1 MYELYNS
8 QTFESRFHYANHDLG
23 ASWSAEKTVFRLWA
37 PTADSVKVNL
47 YQSGTP
53 GTGDLI
59 EQLPMTA
66 GSNGT
71 WLAEKQGNLNGIYYT
86 YSVTVDGSTEEA
98 CDPYARTTGINGQRA
113 MVLDLSSTNPDG
125 WDKDADPNADK
136 QVTDAVIWEVH
147 VRDFS
152 ADESSGIRHK
162 GKFLGLT
169 ETGTATPDG
178 SPTGLDY
185 LKTLGVTHIH
195 LLPVFDYGFTD
206 ESLESPQY
214 NWGYDPVNFNVPE
227 GSYATDPCHG
237 QVRVAEMKQMVKALH
252 DAGLSV
258 VMDVVYN
265 HVYDGQDFCFN
276 RIVPGYFSRINS
288 EGLWS
293 NGSICGNDT
302 ASERSMVRK
311 YIVDSVNY
319 WADEYHIDGF
329 RFDLVGL
336 IDVQTI
342 NEIVTSVHEKH
353 PNVIFYGEGWDMPT
367 ELCKPNVDLAIQ
379 PNSHKLPGFAFFSDT
394 IRDLMRGDIR
404 DESPGFAAGAPTD
417 RKDLD
422 ASFMGCPE
430 WAAQPYQCINYVSCH
445 DNHTLADRIALTTP
459 EASREEH
466 IRMNRLAAA
475 FSVLSQGTPFFQAGE
490 ELLRT
495 KPDGKGSFDEN
506 SYRSPDRVNA
516 IRWSDQSK
524 AEYKTNL
531 NYYRGLLALRA
542 AHPSLRLLYRDQ
554 VQNAIE
560 PVSLNNT
567 QAAAY
572 RVRGEGEDLFLVF
585 NASRDS
591 LSVPLPQG
599 RWELNIHD
607 DRAGTEALDTL
618 QGSVTVSPISAAV
631 LTRAD

>member
-8 QTFESRFHYANHDLG
+8 QSFEAQFHYSKNDLG
-23 ASWSAEKTVFRLWA
+23 AAWTAEKTTFRLWA
-37 PTADSVKVNL
+37 PTAEAVLVNL
-47 YQSGTP
+47 YPSGNAENK
-53 GTGDLI
+53 DLL

-66 GSNGT
+66 DINGT
-71 WLAEKQGNLNGIYYT
+71 WTAEKQGDLNGVYYT
-86 YSVTVDGSTEEA
+86 YSVTVAGKTEEA
-98 CDPYARTTGINGQRA
+98 CDPYARTTGINGNRA
-113 MVLDLSSTNPDG
+113 MVLNMASTNPTG
-125 WDKDADPNADK
+125 WDKDADPNAGK
-136 QVTDAVIWEVH
+136 KVTDAVIWEVH

-152 ADESSGIRHK
+152 ADESSGITHK

-169 ETGTATPDG
+169 ETGTTNPQG
-178 SPTGLDY
+178 IPTGLDY

-206 ESLESPQY
+206 ESLAAPQY

-227 GSYATDPCHG
+227 GSYATDAYHG
-237 QVRVAEMKQMVKALH
+237 EVRVAEMKQMVKVLH
-252 DAGLSV
+252 DNGLSV

-276 RIVPGYFSRINS
+276 RIVPGYFSRIN
-288 EGLWS
+288 GKGIWS

-302 ASERSMVRK
+302 ASERSMVHK

-342 NEIVTSVHEKH
+342 NEIVSSVREKH

-379 PNSHKLPGFAFFSDT
+379 PNSCKMPGFAFFSDT

-404 DESPGFAAGAPTD
+404 DESAGFVAGAPTA
-417 RKDLD
+417 RKELD
-422 ASFMGCPE
+422 ASFMGMPE

-445 DNHTLADRIALTTP
+445 DNHTLFDRIALTAP
-459 EASREEH
+459 DASRDDH

-475 FSVLSQGTPFFQAGE
+475 FTVLSQGTPFFQAGE

-495 KPDGKGSFDEN
+495 KPDGKDGFDEN
-506 SYRSPDRVNA
+506 SYRSPDWVNA
-516 IRWSDQSK
+516 IKWSDLSK
-524 AEYKTNL
+524 HEYQVNL
-531 NYYRGLLALRA
+531 EYYRGLLAFRA
-542 AHPSLRLLYRDQ
+542 AHPSLRLTHRDE
-554 VQNAIE
+554 VVRAVKPIALDA
-560 PVSLNNT
+560 P
-567 QAAAY
+567 QAAY
-572 RVRGEGEDLFLVF
+572 HVTGEAEEIILIF
-585 NASRDS
+585 NAGTDN
-591 LSVPLPQG
+591 LTVQLPEG
-599 RWELNIHD
+599 RWNVNIMGNL
-607 DRAGTEALDTL
+607 AGTQPLETAE
-618 QGSVTVSPISAAV
+618 GKISAAPISAVV
-631 LTRAD
+631 LTLAK